1 MVNGIKKKMHI
12 ITVAFALVLAMNSIP
27 YACAYP
33 GAGIDVMDC
42 TAILKLKMVATDG
55 DGETLTVTGRI
66 EIERNDPYNPDDDHM
81 TIDTEIVAMSLTGTS
96 SLLGPITVVESPTKL
111 STGAIRQQA
120 ISNDFPADSFFDVFI
135 EIQTDGPY
143 STYHNDDP
151 VRVSATIDRIPPFGA
166 YPSGAATPL
175 KDEGGNI
182 VGSIERL
189 VLGLGTEPTVPI
201 VGGFRLHVDTSG
213 LFAPYIALASTI
225 VIATAVTA
233 ISVKRVK
240 HRKETKE
247 R

>member
-1 MVNGIKKKMHI
+1 MRKMHI
-12 ITVAFALVLAMNSIP
+12 LMVAFVLVLAMNSIP
-27 YACAYP
+27 YAYAYP
-33 GAGIDVMDC
+33 PAGTDYMDC

-55 DGETLTVTGRI
+55 DGETLTVTGPTTI
-66 EIERNDPYNPDDDHM
+66 LRNDPYNPDDDHM

-151 VRVSATIDRIPPFGA
+151 VRVSTTIDRIPPMGT
-166 YPSGAATPL
+166 YPSEAPVPL
-175 KDEGGNI
+175 KDEGDNI

-189 VLGLGTEPTVPI
+189 VLGLGTEPTIPT
-201 VGGFRLHVDTSG
+201 VGGFRVHVDTSG
-213 LFAPYIALASTI
+213 LFAPYIVLASAI
-225 VIATAVTA
+225 VVATTTTA
-233 ISVKRVK
+233 IYVKR
-240 HRKETKE
+240 RKKK
-247 R
+247 